1 MHRDVRGKR
10 LLSPLTGS
18 FLLGPLL
25 AFVPGVVF
33 GQDALALSS
42 GTAVA
47 GGAIALNLSL
57 NSPVGSEPAGVQWTL
72 TYPAGNTAS
81 IGAVAGSSATAADET
96 ITCFSGAGSYTCL
109 LSGMNDAVIQ
119 NGVVAVINVT
129 MTSSAGT
136 TPIGLTNLAGATAAG
151 SPISVTGT
159 GGTITLPAPLVLAPT
174 LAGLSCNPTSFSSG
188 GSSTCTAALNQPASA
203 GGATVNLSSST
214 GALSVPASVTVPS
227 SSTTGTFTATA
238 GTISAAQTAVV
249 TASYNGSSQTAS
261 ISLTTVAAAAII
273 PSVHI
278 DMPASGATVS
288 GTATVAGWAI
298 DNASTAGTAVGSVQ
312 VLVDGTPVG
321 AATYGVNRPDVC
333 AAYPGRPGCPS
344 VGYSYSL
351 NTATLTPGSHTVTVT
366 ATDSASPPDTGSASE
381 TITVTAGGAAVT
393 PTVAIEAPAQGALPA
408 FSPSNASIGCNPDPN
423 IVGGLDCAISL
434 AQAAPVSGVTVA
446 LQANT
451 SRVQVPVQVVIPA
464 GALSVPF
471 AATVI
476 SSDQDTQAQI
486 TASVQGAL
494 TTASIPITGI
504 RPTSLSCVPQT
515 VQAGGSFT
523 CTVGMNIPNVLQVA
537 RLSVSSDSTSF
548 ELPSPFTTRPGQAQ
562 LSFEVFT
569 TPLAGQQSS
578 AVTVQ
583 FGQTSVTSSAA
594 VTPATAPILN
604 LPGTELAAFGQPL
617 AFTFSAV
624 DPGDL
629 PLTLSAANLPA
640 GASFDPATGSFLW
653 TPQAPAGPIH
663 QLGNSSPLERRE
675 VTFTATN
682 SARISSTGSVV
693 IEADPG
699 LPVISDLRNA
709 GSQQSQ
715 GVFPK
720 AGVPTRPTLSCS
732 PGSVASLLGRWLA
745 LGTQPTSNPT
755 GSSTQ
760 LAGAEVI
767 VNGNPAPIVY
777 ASATRLDFL
786 CPEAAP
792 AGELEISAQTGG
804 AVSNVVDANQ
814 QATLG
819 LFSANGS
826 GQGQA
831 MATLAG
837 TSLLATPRS
846 YLNNGQPA
854 EPGDAISILAT
865 GAGLDA
871 SPALLRISIGGAYTT
886 ADQVQPMPGMAGVYQ
901 VDVIVPAS
909 VAPGDAVPIVI
920 EVADSSGNAISSNT
934 VTIAVEAPQSA
945 QP

>member
-174 LAGLSCNPTSFSSG
+174 LAGLSCNPASLSSG
-188 GSSTCTAALNQPASA
+188 ASSICTAALSEPASSA
-203 GGATVNLSSST
+203 GVTVNLSSST
-214 GALSVPASVTVPS
+214 GALPVPASVTVPS
-227 SSTTGTFTATA
+227 GSTTGSFTATTNTFTAN
-238 GTISAAQTAVV
+238 QTAVV

-261 ISLTTVAAAAII
+261 ISLVAPTASAPAMIPAISSMAPNPVPWEQLTI
-273 PSVHI
+273 LTLNGSNFQSGFTGSV
-278 DMPASGATVS
+278 
-288 GTATVAGWAI
+288 TVAGV
-298 DNASTAGTAVGSVQ
+298 NYPVPASCLTFVSSSEVQ
-312 VLVDGTPVG
+312 VAVYMGG
-321 AATYGVNRPDVC
+321 AT
-333 AAYPGRPGCPS
+333 
-344 VGYSYSL
+344 SY
-351 NTATLTPGSHTVTVT
+351 TATLNITNPGGL
-366 ATDSASPPDTGSASE
+366 AASQNFQVGSSGGVQPAVSSIAPNPSE
-381 TITVTAGGAAVT
+381 TTSVGLQ
-393 PTVAIEAPAQGALPA
+393 PASSQSG
-408 FSPSNASIGCNPDPN
+408 ASIACNPDPN
-423 IVGGLDCAISL
+423 KVGGLDCGVSL

-886 ADQVQPMPGMAGVYQ
+886 ADQVQPMPGMAGVYRI
-901 VDVIVPAS
+901 DVTVPAS
-909 VAPGDAVPIVI
+909 VASGDAVPVIVQ
-920 EVADSSGNAISSNT
+920 VPDSSGQTLTSNT
-934 VTIAVEAPQSA
+934 VTIAVEAR
-945 QP
+945 

>member
-1 MHRDVRGKR
+1 VGYSYSLNTATLTPGSHTVTVTATDSAG
-10 LLSPLTGS
+10 PPDTGS
-18 FLLGPLL
+18 
-25 AFVPGVVF
+25 ATVTV
-33 GQDALALSS
+33 
-42 GTAVA
+42 
-47 GGAIALNLSL
+47 I
-57 NSPVGSEPAGVQWTL
+57 VGSG
-72 TYPAGNTAS
+72 
-81 IGAVAGSSATAADET
+81 
-96 ITCFSGAGSYTCL
+96 
-109 LSGMNDAVIQ
+109 
-119 NGVVAVINVT
+119 
-129 MTSSAGT
+129 
-136 TPIGLTNLAGATAAG
+136 
-151 SPISVTGT
+151 
-159 GGTITLPAPLVLAPT
+159 
-174 LAGLSCNPTSFSSG
+174 
-188 GSSTCTAALNQPASA
+188 
-203 GGATVNLSSST
+203 
-214 GALSVPASVTVPS
+214 
-227 SSTTGTFTATA
+227 
-238 GTISAAQTAVV
+238 
-249 TASYNGSSQTAS
+249 
-261 ISLTTVAAAAII
+261 AAII

-298 DNASTAGTAVGSVQ
+298 DNASTVGTAVGSVQ

-745 LGTQPTSNPT
+745 LGTQLTSNPT

-886 ADQVQPMPGMAGVYQ
+886 ADQVQPMPGMAGVYRI
-901 VDVIVPAS
+901 DVTVPAS
-909 VAPGDAVPIVI
+909 VASGDAVPVIVQ
-920 EVADSSGNAISSNT
+920 VPDSSGQTLTSNT
-934 VTIAVEAPQSA
+934 VTIAVEAR
-945 QP
+945 

>member
-1 MHRDVRGKR
+1 
-10 LLSPLTGS
+10 
-18 FLLGPLL
+18 
-25 AFVPGVVF
+25 VF

-151 SPISVTGT
+151 SAISVTGT

-298 DNASTAGTAVGSVQ
+298 DNASTVGTAVGSVQ

-886 ADQVQPMPGMAGVYQ
+886 ADQVQPMPGMAGVYRI
-901 VDVIVPAS
+901 DVTVPAS
-909 VAPGDAVPIVI
+909 VASGDAVPVIVQ
-920 EVADSSGNAISSNT
+920 VPDSSGQTLTSNT
-934 VTIAVEAPQSA
+934 VTIAVEAR
-945 QP
+945 

>member
-1 MHRDVRGKR
+1 
-10 LLSPLTGS
+10 
-18 FLLGPLL
+18 
-25 AFVPGVVF
+25 VF

-886 ADQVQPMPGMAGVYQ
+886 ADQVQPMPGMAGVYRI
-901 VDVIVPAS
+901 DVTVPAS

>member
-1 MHRDVRGKR
+1 
-10 LLSPLTGS
+10 
-18 FLLGPLL
+18 
-25 AFVPGVVF
+25 VF

-298 DNASTAGTAVGSVQ
+298 DNASTVGTAVGSVQ

-886 ADQVQPMPGMAGVYQ
+886 ADQVQPMPGMAGVYRI
-901 VDVIVPAS
+901 DVTVPAS
-909 VAPGDAVPIVI
+909 VASGDAVPVIVQ
-920 EVADSSGNAISSNT
+920 VPDSSGQTLTSNT
-934 VTIAVEAPQSA
+934 VTIAVEAR
-945 QP
+945 